1 MIVNPKETAE
11 QKLLKMIEAS
21 AGPLAVTSKTKQKVA
36 QSRGVLVMVKVVNK
50 FLIIGVLVSLFF
62 LLAEVAVGARLL
74 SKKIKFDSGRTS
86 GQRTYGIDDLMPPVQ
101 SAAYYM
107 SGIKKRNIFVPYEKK
122 KANAVVVTAKSR
134 KITEV
139 TANLRLVGISW
150 LDRIDTASVMIED
163 TDKKITYFLQKGEKL
178 GDIIVKT
185 IYADSAV
192 LGYEN
197 EETTIKYDKSQM

>member
-1 MIVNPKETAE
+1 MANPKETAE

-21 AGPLAVTSKTKQKVA
+21 AGHSALPGQSKQKVA
-36 QSRGVLVMVKVVNK
+36 ERRNVLALVKIGNQVLIVGIFVV
-50 FLIIGVLVSLFF
+50 LFF
-62 LLAEVAVGARLL
+62 LLAEAASGTRLL
-74 SKKIKFDSGRTS
+74 SKKFKFDAVRTS
-86 GQRTYGIDDLMPPVQ
+86 GQRTFGSDDSMPPVQ
-101 SAAYYM
+101 SISYYLA
-107 SGIKKRNIFVPYEKK
+107 GVNKRNIFVPYEEKK
-122 KANAVVVTAKSR
+122 PNDVVVTEQNR
-134 KITEV
+134 KIAEV
-139 TANLRLVGISW
+139 TANLRLVGVSW

-163 TDKKITYFLQKGEKL
+163 TEKKITYFLQKGEKL

>member
-1 MIVNPKETAE
+1 MIANPKETAE

-21 AGPLAVTSKTKQKVA
+21 AGHSSLPAQSKQKVA
-36 QSRGVLVMVKVVNK
+36 KRRSVLAMVTVMNKILVVSI
-50 FLIIGVLVSLFF
+50 FVSLFF
-62 LLAEVAVGARLL
+62 LLAEVAAGTSLL
-74 SKKIKFDSGRTS
+74 NKKFKFDAGQTS
-86 GQRTYGIDDLMPPVQ
+86 GQRTYGDGDLIQPTQ
-101 SAAYYM
+101 SISYYLA
-107 SGIKKRNIFVPYEKK
+107 GVNKRNIFVPYEEKK
-122 KANAVVVTAKSR
+122 SNAVVVTEKNR
-134 KITEV
+134 KISEV
-139 TANLRLVGISW
+139 TASLRLVGVSW

-163 TDKKITYFLQKGEKL
+163 TEKKITYFLQKGEKL